1 MNTAEGVA
9 QFFNPVHSF
18 IDGAIN
24 DGKNVLVHCMA
35 GAHRAGTTGVSY
47 LMKQH
52 QIGFQEAQKIAK
64 QQRPVVD
71 PFGDLAEL
79 LTRLEASFNTLG
91 YGEPP

>member
-47 LMKQH
+47 LMK
-52 QIGFQEAQKIAK
+52 
-64 QQRPVVD
+64 
-71 PFGDLAEL
+71 
-79 LTRLEASFNTLG
+79 
-91 YGEPP
+91 